1 MKKLVLLPVLFL
13 MSLSLYARSTRIE
26 LGTNN
31 ANHSVVDIYPGELKQ
46 VPVQTPH
53 GVEYKILVDQGTAM
67 LQKGNPDLPQL
78 VFSMQVPKGKTA
90 SISILSADY
99 TDYPNVAVAPSKGK
113 LLRTVDPST
122 IPYTYSELYSVNNF
136 FPQPMVYL
144 QPEYFLRDIKGQ
156 SIHIQPVQY
165 NAVTRTLRVY
175 SHIRVALEYIS
186 TNPGVQDEEPQVI
199 AEEFAQIYQNQF
211 LNYGKTT
218 RYSPLTELGKML
230 IISPNKYLAEMAPFI
245 EWKERKGIQVLLSKA
260 DTITGGVNETTIK
273 NLVKYYFQTYQVA
286 YVLLVGDHA
295 DIPTYTNT
303 ANVAGPSDMAYTY
316 INGND
321 HYPDLIIARFSG
333 ETTDDIKTMVERSV
347 NYEKSPTA
355 SGSWMTTQI
364 GIASN
369 QGPGDDGQYDYEHIH
384 DIVDSNKN
392 QYNYLTNVE
401 LYDDPWPSGTLVG
414 NDQLGD
420 PDIAML
426 RNAINSGASLINYT
440 GHGSTDGVN
449 TTSFSSSD
457 VPTLTNFG
465 QLPFFFVVGC
475 RPGSFNSA
483 TCFAETLERA
493 HTNSAPYGTISS
505 FMSTIDQYWDA
516 PMQCQDEFN
525 AILRGARSSNL
536 KSRLGA
542 MAFNACMSMN
552 DQYNTF
558 SDPKGGSDMTDCWT
572 FFGDPTIALY
582 TKNNGALSVTNEAH
596 IKQNSTSFYV
606 NCPVDGASVGLY
618 YQGKYLASSIVY
630 SGKAWFTFPAL
641 TALDTVYI
649 TATKQNY
656 SPAFSKAIVVNWA
669 TGVDDVNAQNGVT
682 IYPNPASDVVSL
694 QTKNGKQILEIIATD
709 ATGRIVA
716 KLPMQTAST
725 QLSVKHWASGQYFLA
740 VRTED
745 GVSRLELSKQ

>member
-13 MSLSLYARSTRIE
+13 MSLSLFARSTRIQ

-31 ANHSVVDIYPGELKQ
+31 ANHSVVDIYPGEVKQ
-46 VPVQTPH
+46 VPVQST
-53 GVEYKILVDQGTAM
+53 ECKILVDQGTPL

-78 VFSMQVPKGKTA
+78 AFSLQVPRGKTA
-90 SISILSADY
+90 SLRILSADY

-122 IPYTYSELYSVNNF
+122 VPFTYGEVYTTDAFFPKEQAYLYSEY
-136 FPQPMVYL
+136 M
-144 QPEYFLRDIKGQ
+144 LRDVKGQ
-156 SIHIQPVQY
+156 TVHIQPVQY
-165 NAVTRTLRVY
+165 NALSRTLRVY
-175 SHIRVALEYIS
+175 THIRIAVDY
-186 TNPGVQDEEPQVI
+186 VQSATETAGEDPQVI

-218 RYSPLTELGKML
+218 RYSPLTEQGKML
-230 IISPNKYLAEMAPFI
+230 VISPDKYLAEMAPFI
-245 EWKERKGIQVLLSKA
+245 EWKERKGIPVLVSKT
-260 DTITGGVNETTIK
+260 DTLTGGVSETTIK

-295 DIPTYTNT
+295 DIPAYTNT

-333 ETTDDIKTMVERSV
+333 ETTDDIKTMVDRSV
-347 NYEKSPTA
+347 KYEKSPNA

-364 GIASN
+364 GVASN

-392 QYNYLTNVE
+392 QYNYLTNLE

-420 PDIAML
+420 PDIAMF
-426 RNAINSGASLINYT
+426 RDAINNGASLVNYA
-440 GHGSTDGVN
+440 GHGGPDGII

-457 VPTLTNFG
+457 VPSLTNFG
-465 QLPFFFVVGC
+465 MLPFVFVVGC
-475 RPGSFNSA
+475 RPGSFTGS

-525 AILRGARSSNL
+525 ALLRGARSSNL

-558 SDPKGGSDMTDCWT
+558 ADPKGGSDMTDCWT

-582 TKNNGALSVTNEAH
+582 NKNNGALSVTNEAH

-606 NCPVDGASVGLY
+606 NCPVDGATVGLY
-618 YQGKYLASSIVY
+618 YQGKYLAASTVY
-630 SGKAWFTFPAL
+630 AGKAWFTFPAL

-669 TGVDDVNAQNGVT
+669 TGLNETTAQEG
-682 IYPNPASDVVSL
+682 ISLYPNPSAAQVQLRSLDGTPIREVVV
-694 QTKNGKQILEIIATD
+694 TD
-709 ATGRIVA
+709 ALGQQVGRYVAHTGDMQLDVA
-716 KLPMQTAST
+716 K
-725 QLSVKHWASGQYFLA
+725 WACGQYFF
-740 VRTED
+740 T
-745 GVSRLELSKQ
+745 VSTDEKRYRVGFTRD